1 MPGATQYLE
10 EQREFRFANGE
21 RLPWIKLAYETW
33 GELDDARSNAVLIL
47 TGLSPSAH
55 AASSEDDPEPGW
67 WEPMVGPGKPIDTRR
82 HFVICVNSLGSCW
95 GSLGPA
101 SYNPDTGRP
110 YRLDFPALAIE
121 DIAAGA
127 HRVVRHLGIE
137 RLAAVIGPSMGGM
150 SAQAYLLQN
159 PAGARHAVLIS
170 TAARAEPFS
179 IAIRSLQR
187 EAIQADRRFKEGR
200 YTDEEWP
207 EAGMRLARK
216 LGMISYRSAAEW
228 RERFGREP
236 QDHFPPQ
243 DFGMRFAVESYL
255 EAAARR
261 FVHSFDPCC
270 YLYLSRSMDLFDA
283 FGGKDTLAGAFAGL
297 RLDSAHVIGVETDI
311 LFPLHQQRELA
322 DALEANGIRTRFD
335 ALPSLQGHDAFLVDY
350 GRFNPAVA
358 RCFEAMSETC

>member
-82 HFVICVNSLGSCW
+82 QFVICVNSLGSCW

-101 SYNPDTGRP
+101 SYNPETGRP

-127 HRVVRHLGIE
+127 HRVVRHLGID
-137 RLAAVIGPSMGGM
+137 RLAAVVGPSMGGM

-187 EAIQADRRFKEGR
+187 EAIQADRRFKEG
-200 YTDEEWP
+200 
-207 EAGMRLARK
+207 
-216 LGMISYRSAAEW
+216 
-228 RERFGREP
+228 
-236 QDHFPPQ
+236 
-243 DFGMRFAVESYL
+243 
-255 EAAARR
+255 
-261 FVHSFDPCC
+261 
-270 YLYLSRSMDLFDA
+270 
-283 FGGKDTLAGAFAGL
+283 
-297 RLDSAHVIGVETDI
+297 
-311 LFPLHQQRELA
+311 
-322 DALEANGIRTRFD
+322 
-335 ALPSLQGHDAFLVDY
+335 
-350 GRFNPAVA
+350 
-358 RCFEAMSETC
+358 